1 MRLSSLKQLADLRF
15 KNRKLKIGLCHGVFD
30 IIHNGHIEHFKDAK
44 KRVDILVA
52 SITTKEMVN
61 KGPRQPLNNNANRLN
76 VLKSIKFI
84 DYVYLNKKKDSKE
97 IIKYL
102 KPNIYFK
109 GFDYLKNDTHGNL
122 TNEIKVLK
130 KNNGKVFFTK
140 TKLQSSTKIFN
151 QNYNWTVEQKKYL
164 HELKKYSFEDLKKT
178 FDTMSNGTI
187 NIIGEPIIDKYEY
200 CDIVG
205 TTTKDPAISV
215 LSKKTILVG
224 GGVIA
229 AAKMASKFCKKVN
242 LITYGDTGSLKKL
255 LLGCENI
262 KLINISKNQNI
273 QCKTRL
279 INSNREEKLIQV
291 TNFKKNFFNK
301 NEVKKCI
308 LYLKKIKKEN
318 LIICDF
324 GLGLFEDKIL
334 DHLNG
339 SEIKKYLNVQTNSI
353 NLGFNFFTKYTKS
366 EYLSL
371 DAREWSLGLKKIEMN
386 FDKIP
391 LSVQKL
397 KFLAATKGKNGSM
410 IKTKNKCIDAPVFT
424 KTAKDTT
431 GSGDAFFI
439 ISSMLIM
446 LKADPILIPFIGNVY
461 AGMHAQNLGNMKI
474 VSREQ
479 LLSNINSM
487 IKQ

>member
-1 MRLSSLKQLADLRF
+1 MRLSSLKQLANLRY

-44 KRVDILVA
+44 KKVDILVV
-52 SITTKEMVN
+52 SVTTKEMVN

-84 DYVYLNKKKDSKE
+84 NYVYLNKEKDSKA
-97 IIKYL
+97 IIKNL

-122 TNEIKVLK
+122 KNEIKVVK

-151 QNYNWTVEQKKYL
+151 QNYNWTIDQKKYL
-164 HELKKYSFEDLKKT
+164 SKVKKYSFENLKKIFIT
-178 FDTMSNGTI
+178 ISNKTI

-215 LSKKTILVG
+215 LSKKTTLIG

-242 LITYGDTGSLKKL
+242 LITYGNPRSLKKL
-255 LLGCENI
+255 LIGYNNI
-262 KLINISKNQNI
+262 KLINISGNQSI

-301 NEVKKCI
+301 NEVRKCI
-308 LYLKKIKKEN
+308 LHLKKVKKEN

-324 GLGLFEDKIL
+324 GLGLFDNKIL
-334 DHLNG
+334 DYLNS

-353 NLGFNFFTKYTKS
+353 NLGFNLFTKYNKY

-371 DAREWSLGLKKIEMN
+371 DTREWSLGLKTENLNLNEINTFVKN
-386 FDKIP
+386 Y
-391 LSVQKL
+391 
-397 KFLAATKGKNGSM
+397 KFLAITRGKDGS
-410 IKTKNKCIDAPVFT
+410 IFKTKNQSFNSPVFV
-424 KTAKDTT
+424 KSAKDTT

-439 ISSMLIM
+439 ITSLLIM
-446 LKADPILIPFIGNVY
+446 SNIDKILIPFIGNVY
-461 AGMHAQNLGNMKI
+461 AGMHAQNLGNQKI
-474 VSREQ
+474 VSNNELQ
-479 LLSNINSM
+479 ININSL
-487 IKQ
+487 IKF